1 MFRRQNY
8 FSAAVI
14 GVVVGVV
21 AAVALGVSFY
31 LLTDWHDESMRADCI
46 RDIAEPFPAVK
57 LTDEEMATAVEDC
70 RRNSEAVD
78 EARFAKYLTQ
88 LVDMD

>member
-14 GVVVGVV
+14 GVAVGVV

-57 LTDEEMATAVEDC
+57 LI
-70 RRNSEAVD
+70 D
-78 EARFAKYLTQ
+78 EARLAKYLTQ
-88 LVDMD
+88 LVGMD